1 MMTETMMATT
11 IRAHLH
17 PPWVF
22 CANFSNTD
30 APQRREV
37 KGMNT
42 PSQADT
48 SAVANQLARLI
59 TAGTTERELVATVAR
74 AFPDL
79 ERQNSRILRG
89 SLKHERMA
97 TRGLEG

>member
-1 MMTETMMATT
+1 
-11 IRAHLH
+11 
-17 PPWVF
+17 
-22 CANFSNTD
+22 
-30 APQRREV
+30 
-37 KGMNT
+37 MNT

>member
-1 MMTETMMATT
+1 MKTETMMALC
-11 IRAHLH
+11 AHLH
-17 PPWVF
+17 PPRIF

-37 KGMNT
+37 KGMST

-79 ERQNSRILRG
+79 ERKEFVAALQDATESAEQQASRRR
-89 SLKHERMA
+89 H
-97 TRGLEG
+97 

>member
-11 IRAHLH
+11 LRAHLH
-17 PPWVF
+17 PPRIF
-22 CANFSNTD
+22 CAIFSNTD

-37 KGMNT
+37 EGMNT

-48 SAVANQLARLI
+48 SAVANQLVRQM

-74 AFPDL
+74 ASALQDPTAAA
-79 ERQNSRILRG
+79 EKRAARVQ
-89 SLKHERMA
+89 
-97 TRGLEG
+97 EGRLAR

>member
-11 IRAHLH
+11 LRAHLH
-17 PPWVF
+17 PPRIF

-37 KGMNT
+37 EGMNT

-48 SAVANQLARLI
+48 SAVAM

-79 ERQNSRILRG
+79 ECREFVAALQDATAAAE
-89 SLKHERMA
+89 KHAARKH
-97 TRGLEG
+97 

>member
-1 MMTETMMATT
+1 MKTETMMALCT
-11 IRAHLH
+11 HLH
-17 PPWVF
+17 PPRIF
-22 CANFSNTD
+22 CANFSSTD

-59 TAGTTERELVATVAR
+59 TAGTTERELVAKVAR

-79 ERQNSRILRG
+79 ERREFVAALQDATAAAE
-89 SLKHERMA
+89 KHAARKH
-97 TRGLEG
+97 

>member
-1 MMTETMMATT
+1 MMMETMMATT
-11 IRAHLH
+11 FRVHLH
-17 PPWVF
+17 PPRIF

-30 APQRREV
+30 APQGREV

-59 TAGTTERELVATVAR
+59 TAGTSARELVATVAR

-79 ERQNSRILRG
+79 ERRELGAPQGLCA
-89 SLKHERMA
+89 K
-97 TRGLEG
+97 TR

>member
-1 MMTETMMATT
+1 MATT

-17 PPWVF
+17 PPWIF

-79 ERQNSRILRG
+79 ERREFVAALQDATAAAEKRAAR
-89 SLKHERMA
+89 KH
-97 TRGLEG
+97 

>member
-1 MMTETMMATT
+1 
-11 IRAHLH
+11 
-17 PPWVF
+17 
-22 CANFSNTD
+22 
-30 APQRREV
+30 
-37 KGMNT
+37 MNT

-79 ERQNSRILRG
+79 SPAELSQALQVAQAQAERKALRP
-89 SLKHERMA
+89 H
-97 TRGLEG
+97 

>member
-1 MMTETMMATT
+1 MMGTIMATT
-11 IRAHLH
+11 LRVHLH
-17 PPWVF
+17 RPRIF
-22 CANFSNTD
+22 CANSSNTA
-30 APQRREV
+30 APQRWEV

-42 PSQADT
+42 SRQADT

-79 ERQNSRILRG
+79 ECREFVAALQDATAAAEKRAAK
-89 SLKHERMA
+89 KH
-97 TRGLEG
+97 